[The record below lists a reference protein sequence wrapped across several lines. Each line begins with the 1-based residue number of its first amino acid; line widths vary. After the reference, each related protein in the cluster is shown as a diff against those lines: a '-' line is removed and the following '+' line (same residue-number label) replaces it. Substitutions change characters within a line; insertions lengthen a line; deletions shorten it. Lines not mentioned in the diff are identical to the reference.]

1 MSISSS
7 SSSSSLSSPNP
18 IRSKHIIDTATTDLQ
33 DETEFECEPFFA
45 HIPSLP
51 DDQIKHLRSTGLL
64 RRIIP
69 PNNDD
74 NNDDNDNESSNNNK
88 KDYIIQLLRNKHSD
102 FCSRPF
108 HPKSI
113 FPLPQSYTSLDSS
126 RPWILYWTLHSLDLL
141 SAIPDQEE
149 KLIGVVHTIEAC
161 WASVRSPQSSSH
173 HRHAEGDG
181 GEGEGGGFGGGPH
194 QIPHAATS
202 YAAVQTLVIIAGQGD
217 AYPNASE
224 LALDLLRRKREA
236 MYVWFL
242 SLRHP
247 NPSSS
252 SSSSSSSVTP
262 PCGYRMHHDGEVDV
276 RATYTLCAMASLLN
290 ILTESLTEGM
300 MEYIISCQT
309 FEGGFGGVPYAEA
322 HGGYTF
328 CALAALHILV
338 TTTTTAT
345 IPKKEIKKEI
355 IPKKEIKGGVI
366 GEGVVG
372 DTKGGSGGG
381 VASRTLEDCEGF
393 DTEALRG
400 WLSRRQ
406 MGYEG
411 GFQGRCNKLVDGC
424 YSYWIGGAIAILDLG
439 RGSTRDISG
448 SDSSVGEVCDD
459 GNDEKVDDSIRKNF
473 DSGVFA
479 WDDQVDKFGILR
491 STNDGYDDNH
501 DADCMDTNENKD
513 DYNEGGLSFDQKLL
527 QRYILLCGQDV
538 NGGLRDKPSK
548 PRDFYHTCYNL
559 SGLSVSQHVLTRQQ
573 RQPKKNTDDSKINNP
588 TVTQY
593 EQDDYNVL
601 GATHPVYNLRPERVL
616 FILDAFQKL

>member
-1 MSISSS
+1 
-7 SSSSSLSSPNP
+7 L
-18 IRSKHIIDTATTDLQ
+18 
-33 DETEFECEPFFA
+33 
-45 HIPSLP
+45 
-51 DDQIKHLRSTGLL
+51 
-64 RRIIP
+64 
-69 PNNDD
+69 
-74 NNDDNDNESSNNNK
+74 
-88 KDYIIQLLRNKHSD
+88 
-102 FCSRPF
+102 
-108 HPKSI
+108 
-113 FPLPQSYTSLDSS
+113 
-126 RPWILYWTLHSLDLL
+126 
-141 SAIPDQEE
+141 
-149 KLIGVVHTIEAC
+149 
-161 WASVRSPQSSSH
+161 RSPQSSSH
-173 HRHAEGDG
+173 HHEEGDG
-181 GEGEGGGFGGGPH
+181 GGGEGGGFGGGPH

-202 YAAVQTLVIIAGQGD
+202 YAAVQTLVIIAGQGE

-224 LALDLLRRKREA
+224 MALDLLRRKREA

-242 SLRHP
+242 SLRHH

-252 SSSSSSSVTP
+252 SSSSITP

-300 MEYIISCQT
+300 MEYIVSCQT

-338 TTTTTAT
+338 TTTTAT
-345 IPKKEIKKEI
+345 IPKKETQ
-355 IPKKEIKGGVI
+355 GGI
-366 GEGVVG
+366 EEGVVG
-372 DTKGGSGGG
+372 DTKGDSSVG
-381 VASRTLEDCEGF
+381 VGIGSRTLEDCQGF

-411 GFQGRCNKLVDGC
+411 GFQGRSNKLVDGC

-439 RGSTRDISG
+439 RDSAKYNVGGDSSG
-448 SDSSVGEVCDD
+448 SEVCED
-459 GNDEKVDDSIRKNF
+459 GDEKKVHDSIRKNF

-479 WDDQVDKFGILR
+479 WDDHVDKFGILR
-491 STNDGYDDNH
+491 SIDGGNTDNH
-501 DADCMDTNENKD
+501 DVDCIDNNEDKD
-513 DYNEGGLSFDQKLL
+513 ENDEGGLSFDQKLL

-559 SGLSVSQHVLTRQQ
+559 SGLSVSQHVLTRR
-573 RQPKKNTDDSKINNP
+573 RQERNRNIDDSETNSP

-601 GATHPVYNLRPERVL
+601 GATHPVYNLRLERVM